1 MTAEIV
7 VAGIA
12 TAFVAATCQS
22 LTGFGFALVMTPI
35 MALAW
40 DAKAA
45 VATSLILS
53 PVSVTLMLPE
63 VRGRVP
69 LGRVAVLFLGFL
81 IGLPAGAFL
90 LRELD
95 ADALRAAI
103 AAVVIVAAVLL
114 NFAPTLTGTGDGFL
128 PRLIAGIGSGTI
140 GASTSM
146 SGPPLVLYLLPR
158 EPEVESFRATTLALF
173 LPTSLLSFAA
183 AAIVGV
189 VTTDVLVLAAACV
202 PAIVV
207 GLWLGRAARG
217 RLDPERF
224 RVLVLVVLVA
234 TGAGVLA
241 SSAVRW
247 LS

>member
-1 MTAEIV
+1 LTAEIIA
-7 VAGIA
+7 AGIA
-12 TAFVAATCQS
+12 TAFAAAACQS

-40 DAKAA
+40 DAKSA
-45 VATSLILS
+45 VATSLLLS
-53 PVSVTLMLPE
+53 PVSVAIMLPE
-63 VRGRVP
+63 VHGRIPFGRV
-69 LGRVAVLFLGFL
+69 GVLFLGFL
-81 IGLPAGAFL
+81 IGMPAGALL

-95 ADALRAAI
+95 ADTLRAVI
-103 AAVVIVAAVLL
+103 AAVVVVAAVLL
-114 NFAPTLTGTGDGFL
+114 YFAPTLTGSDDGFL
-128 PRLIAGIGSGTI
+128 VRLIAGAGSGAV

-158 EPEVESFRATTLALF
+158 EPEVDSFRATTLALF
-173 LPTSLLSFAA
+173 MPTSLLSFAA

-224 RVLVLVVLVA
+224 RALVLVVLVA

-241 SSAVRW
+241 STGVRW
-247 LS
+247 LG